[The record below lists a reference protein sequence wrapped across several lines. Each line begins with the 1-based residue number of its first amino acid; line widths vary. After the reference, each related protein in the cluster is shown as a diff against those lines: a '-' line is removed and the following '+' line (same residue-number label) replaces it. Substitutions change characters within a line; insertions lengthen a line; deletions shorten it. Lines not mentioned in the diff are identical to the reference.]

1 MQLDLINLKE
11 SNDFLNKVFDH
22 ITSAIFIVD
31 KDVKVQAFNVSSKN
45 VFMAEEMMGKHFGNA
60 INCFFPLSEG
70 TICGE
75 ASHCSSC
82 VIRKSMLETFLKKVP
97 AYKEKLTRQFL
108 VNDQVIVKNLLYT
121 TEYINFHGEEM
132 VLVLIDD
139 VTELENQRKQLE
151 EQNRILLQINE
162 DKNKF
167 LGIAAHDVRNP
178 IAAIMNCAVIIKN
191 MIQKNQLEEVD
202 RFLDIVES
210 KSRFSLELIND
221 LLDISKIES
230 GRLDLKITSENMVG
244 ILTESTQ
251 FNQMLASQK
260 DIKISLAVQ
269 ENLPPVAADRNRIE
283 QVLNNLIG
291 NAMKFSPRGSEIEI
305 KSYQQ
310 NEHVVTTIYD
320 QGPGIPEKDL
330 QYIFNAFHRGGSK
343 ETGGEKS
350 TGLGLAIVK
359 KVVESHKG
367 KVWVD
372 SEVNKGS
379 AFSFSLP
386 KNI

>member
-1 MQLDLINLKE
+1 
-11 SNDFLNKVFDH
+11 
-22 ITSAIFIVD
+22 
-31 KDVKVQAFNVSSKN
+31 
-45 VFMAEEMMGKHFGNA
+45 
-60 INCFFPLSEG
+60 
-70 TICGE
+70 
-75 ASHCSSC
+75 
-82 VIRKSMLETFLKKVP
+82 MLETFLKKVP